1 MPHQSLASAFVEAK
15 LLRGGGKRVRMKR
28 TLKETVWSAA
38 EAKAADRAIADPWS
52 PDTTLNELKELSLE
66 LMWEHNRPG

>member
-1 MPHQSLASAFVEAK
+1 
-15 LLRGGGKRVRMKR
+15 MKR

-38 EAKAADRAIADPWS
+38 EAKPADRAIADPWS
-52 PDTTLNELKELSLE
+52 PDTTLDELKELSLE

>member
-1 MPHQSLASAFVEAK
+1 MHGSQVAE
-15 LLRGGGKRVRMKR
+15 RGEKGVRMKR

-38 EAKAADRAIADPWS
+38 EAKPADRAIADPWS
-52 PDTTLNELKELSLE
+52 PDTTLDELKELSLE